1 MTIGRRSSTV
11 PIRLR
16 LAGFAALA
24 ALGGGLVVAAI
35 STSGTARAAS
45 ISQLSSQLG
54 QERSRQAGL
63 SASIGRLSGLISSLD
78 SQVALVQSRE
88 AAVRSEL
95 ITDRAAL
102 AKDQLM
108 LTRERRLVTKLI
120 VQLARARMILSRQL
134 VSSYEGDSPDV
145 VSVVL
150 SSRGFNDLL
159 DQLNFLSRAEQ
170 EQKSTIIATKVA
182 KAQADGAERRLA
194 KLEAAALQVTEAA
207 MTRER
212 ALAGMNTLLQAK
224 QAALGRAREA
234 QQSALAASRSRG
246 AQLQSAIARLQ
257 AQQAAAERA
266 AAAAAAI
273 APTTT
278 PAAGGFATPVAT
290 GPTLGPSGG
299 WAIPYAIVLCES
311 GGQNLSPNSAG
322 ASGYYQIL
330 PSTWKLFGGTGP
342 AAYLASKS
350 EQDAVASR
358 IWNGGAGASDWVC
371 AGIVGIH

>member
-16 LAGFAALA
+16 LASVAALA

-35 STSGTARAAS
+35 SRSSTARAAS
-45 ISQLSSQLG
+45 ISQLGSQLG
-54 QERSRQAGL
+54 QERGRQAGL

-120 VQLARARMILSRQL
+120 AQLARARMILSRQL

-150 SSRGFNDLL
+150 SSRGFSDLL
-159 DQLNFLSRAEQ
+159 DQLNFLSRAVR
-170 EQKSTIIATKVA
+170 EQKSTIIATNLA

-194 KLEAAALQVTEAA
+194 KLEVAALQVTEAA
-207 MTRER
+207 TTRER

-234 QQSALAASRSRG
+234 QQSTLAASRARG

-266 AAAAAAI
+266 AAAAAAV
-273 APTTT
+273 APTTS
-278 PAAGGFATPVAT
+278 PAGGGFATAVAT
-290 GPTLGPSGG
+290 GPALGPSGG

-342 AAYLASKS
+342 AAYLASKA

-358 IWNGGAGASDWVC
+358 IWNGGAGASNWVC